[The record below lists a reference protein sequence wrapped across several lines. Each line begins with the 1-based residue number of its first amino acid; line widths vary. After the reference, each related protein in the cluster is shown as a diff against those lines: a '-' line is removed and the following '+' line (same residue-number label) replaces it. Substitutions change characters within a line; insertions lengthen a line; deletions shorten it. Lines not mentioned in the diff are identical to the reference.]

1 MAMSCQA
8 AGEEEEKVATDEDG
22 TLAAVFL
29 ASSLFR
35 GHLRHLLGHEGAAAA
50 ATIPVFR
57 RTRRRRHVSCAG

>member
-1 MAMSCQA
+1 MSCQA

-35 GHLRHLLGHEGAAAA
+35 AMPWQAWQAWLSPPIQKRSGEWGWQ
-50 ATIPVFR
+50 P
-57 RTRRRRHVSCAG
+57 SSQ